1 MKKSRLYHTRYLE
14 GYKDGIQ
21 TFYDIFEHVINYYE
35 YDDFADANTY
45 TQAIQ
50 MLVDKHLKILE
61 RIKSSLD

>member
-21 TFYDIFEHVINYYE
+21 TFYDIFEQVIEYYT
-35 YDDFADANTY
+35 DDESADSDTY
-45 TQAIQ
+45 IQAVQ

>member
-14 GYKDGIQ
+14 GYADGIQ
-21 TFYDIFEHVINYYE
+21 TFYDIFEQVINYYA
-35 YDDFADANTY
+35 DDESADSETY

-61 RIKSSLD
+61 RIKSSID

>member
-1 MKKSRLYHTRYLE
+1 MKKPRLYHTRYFE

-21 TFYDIFEHVINYYE
+21 TFYDIFEQVISYYA
-35 YDDFADANTY
+35 DDETADSETY

-61 RIKSSLD
+61 RLESNLD